1 MNFRISTPIE
11 QQKGSCLLIDRWN
24 SFMVKTFAFE
34 RDVLPTIVV
43 YKQLMESKERSE
55 GMRLCN
61 AETDNFKLPFFFP
74 SVDRQ
79 QFAWLALLRS
89 APGISRHG

>member
-1 MNFRISTPIE
+1 ME
-11 QQKGSCLLIDRWN
+11 Q
-24 SFMVKTFAFE
+24 FMVKTFAFE
-34 RDVLPTIVV
+34 RDVVPTIVV
-43 YKQLMESKERSE
+43 EKQQLMESKGRNE
-55 GMRLCN
+55 GMRLRN
-61 AETDNFKLPFFFP
+61 AKTENFKLPFFFP

>member
-34 RDVLPTIVV
+34 RDVVPTIVV
-43 YKQLMESKERSE
+43 EKQQLMESKGRNE

-61 AETDNFKLPFFFP
+61 AETDNFKLPFFP
-74 SVDRQ
+74 LQ
-79 QFAWLALLRS
+79 
-89 APGISRHG
+89 